1 MRVFQMLTTGVLFLT
16 LFYSFLTLA
25 DARAW
30 KPTPHAVIEGYSSIE
45 DKRSQQEFVFLRWNV
60 AETDPNF
67 PPQTV
72 ELLSK
77 YMIIAIVHLRVTQL
91 GQMDFQTPVNV
102 SVQREG
108 GKLREPIDRA
118 NLLPAAIA
126 YLSVLDA
133 ILSKGMGQMGQGI
146 KTFVFD
152 GEDIAACGKGK
163 VWVYYAGERYFYELP
178 FPGCE
183 KLSSASGTQ

>member
-60 AETDPNF
+60 AEVDPNF

-72 ELLSK
+72 E
-77 YMIIAIVHLRVTQL
+77 I
-91 GQMDFQTPVNV
+91 
-102 SVQREG
+102 
-108 GKLREPIDRA
+108 
-118 NLLPAAIA
+118 
-126 YLSVLDA
+126 
-133 ILSKGMGQMGQGI
+133 
-146 KTFVFD
+146 
-152 GEDIAACGKGK
+152 
-163 VWVYYAGERYFYELP
+163 
-178 FPGCE
+178 
-183 KLSSASGTQ
+183 SASPRVCSVV